1 MHSVLE
7 RMPLGENLLQGQP
20 DSGGTA
26 LEGECHGRVPSVGGW
41 GDQTTAEARKG
52 RREEREERG
61 GEKEG
66 SWLSHVFLPLRLLH
80 LLEVLL
86 KFRKCLMSKRGM
98 PVKLARGLG
107 LALCDVG
114 RERDGI

>member
-1 MHSVLE
+1 
-7 RMPLGENLLQGQP
+7 MPRAGAKRWG
-20 DSGGTA
+20 
-26 LEGECHGRVPSVGGW
+26 VGGPNHC
-41 GDQTTAEARKG
+41 GSQE
-52 RREEREERG
+52 REEREERG

-98 PVKLARGLG
+98 PVKLAQGLG